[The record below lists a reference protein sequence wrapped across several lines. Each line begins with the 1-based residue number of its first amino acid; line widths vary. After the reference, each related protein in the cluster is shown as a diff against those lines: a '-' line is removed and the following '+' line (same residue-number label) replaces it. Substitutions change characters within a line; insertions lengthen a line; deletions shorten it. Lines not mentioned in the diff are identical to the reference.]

1 MRTHLLGLPVDILT
15 KSETIAIAVR
25 AMRSGLRCQH
35 VALNVAKLVKA
46 RRDPEL
52 DRDIRDSDVIGID
65 GMGIAWA
72 LRLLGERRATRVAGI
87 DLFES
92 VIAECA
98 SEGFRPFLLG
108 ASAAVVNDAVRELQR
123 RHPALVIAG
132 SHHGYFS
139 ADEERAVCRRIAESS
154 AHCLF
159 VAMPTPRK
167 ERFMLRNREQLDVPF
182 VMGIGGSLDVVAG
195 KVRRAPG
202 LVQTLGF
209 EWLYRLAQEPRRLA
223 IRYLRTNAVFAV
235 LLIDEVRLRLM
246 SRVVAEYRSKRLG

>member
-223 IRYLRTNAVFAV
+223 VRYLRTNAVFAV
-235 LLIDEVRLRLM
+235 LLIDEIRLRLM